1 MAQRTSAPPTAWR
14 RTLAIA
20 FFAQLMTAVGFSSIF
35 PFLPL
40 YVEALGSS
48 TGLSLEL
55 LAGLVFSGQA
65 VTMMLAS
72 PIWGAL
78 ADRFSRKL
86 MVERATFGGA
96 LIVLLMAFA
105 RSAEELVILR
115 AIQGLITGTIAALNA
130 LVAASVPRERVG
142 SAMGLLQSGLAGG
155 VALGPLLGGAVADAL
170 GYRAAFYVT
179 ASLLLLAGIL
189 VLVGVRE
196 PRRPRGQ
203 PQQEDDGDELRGV
216 VRLWRA
222 VLTSKGVLVAYWM
235 RFLTQFGRMMVV
247 PVMPLFVALL
257 LDQGSGVPG
266 GGAIGVNTFTG
277 LVIGV
282 ASATTT
288 VSSIYLGRLGDRL
301 GHRPVVTACALL
313 AAGLYALQG
322 QVTAAWQLLALQ
334 ALVGVALG
342 GVIPTVSALLAGY
355 TRPGIEGTVYGLDNT
370 IVSGARAVAPLAGAG
385 VALLLG
391 LRAAFTAAAVA
402 FLLAALLAAWSLPK
416 PPPPVESQG

>member
-20 FFAQLMTAVGFSSIF
+20 FFAQLTTAVGFSSIF

-65 VTMMLAS
+65 FTMMLAS

-78 ADRFSRKL
+78 ADRFGRKL

-130 LVAASVPRERVG
+130 LVAASVPRDRVG

-203 PQQEDDGDELRGV
+203 PQQEDGGDELRGV

-257 LDQGSGVPG
+257 LDQGPGVPG